1 MLDPHSVNRWS
12 GIEAMDRIESLTSK
26 LLGRRWGLSHRT
38 LERWRHDGTGP
49 AFLKIGGRAVYRL
62 EDIEAFEQLRL
73 HNPERSGQADRS
85 IVPVR
90 GAR

>member
-1 MLDPHSVNRWS
+1 
-12 GIEAMDRIESLTSK
+12 MDRIESLTSK

-62 EDIEAFEQLRL
+62 EDIEAFEQSRL
-73 HNPERSGQADRS
+73 CNPQRSGRADS
-85 IVPVR
+85 SMVPNR
-90 GAR
+90 APR